1 MVREMKRIFVLMVL
15 LTALGLLASCV
26 GGGPVGETVIYRD
39 EKVPISVKVNQEFV
53 IAVGSNPSSGYM
65 WREEFDDKFVEVTAS
80 TFEIN
85 EGMRGTEAGLEQHFR
100 FKARRKGTTEVKIDL
115 RAPDLSTVREREFTV
130 NIK

>member
-1 MVREMKRIFVLMVL
+1 MVREMKKTMVSALLLLMVL
-15 LTALGLLASCV
+15 LPACA

-39 EKVPISVKVNQEFV
+39 EKVPIIVKVNQEFV
-53 IAVGSNPSSGYM
+53 IAVVSNPSSGYM

-100 FKARRKGTTEVKIDL
+100 FKARRKGTTEVEINLK
-115 RAPDLSTVREREFTV
+115 APDLSTVREREFTV

>member
-1 MVREMKRIFVLMVL
+1 MKKTMV
-15 LTALGLLASCV
+15 LGLLLLIVLLPACA
-26 GGGPVGETVIYRD
+26 GGEPMGETVIYRD

>member
-1 MVREMKRIFVLMVL
+1 M
-15 LTALGLLASCV
+15 
-26 GGGPVGETVIYRD
+26 GETVIYRD
-39 EKVPISVKVNQEFV
+39 EKVPISVRVNQEFV
-53 IAVGSNPSSGYM
+53 IAVVSNPSSGYM

-85 EGMRGTEAGLEQHFR
+85 EGMRGTEAALEQHFR
-100 FKARRKGTTEVKIDL
+100 FKARRKGTTEVEIVL